1 MKNSLLARS
10 AILLALASLIAAP
23 LGAQTTI
30 GFSPNADENNTQLT
44 FASLSNSTGYI
55 LPFTFSAT
63 SIGGNYSIS
72 SVSLLLSGNAS
83 LADFSVSVSSTFATD
98 LTAPTALDTFIASGT
113 LTATPTAYTFSADSG
128 TTFTQASTY
137 YLRVVYNGSDTA
149 SWIRTSGNAYGIGGS
164 TNYGGG
170 VPSLTA
176 SYNPGDQKI
185 YYRSVTSGGFTDF
198 GSTGTNMGV
207 ALTATAI
214 PEPGTAAALAGA
226 AALGV
231 ALVIRRRRRSPGPN
245 REI

>member
-1 MKNSLLARS
+1 MKNSRLARS
-10 AILLALASLIAAP
+10 AILLAVASLLAAP

-30 GFSPNADENNTQLT
+30 GFTPNADENNTQQI

-55 LPFTFSAT
+55 LPFTFGAT
-63 SIGGNYSIS
+63 GIGGDYAIS

-83 LADFSVSVSSTFATD
+83 LADFSVSVSSTFSTD
-98 LTAPTALDTFIASGT
+98 LAAPTALDTFTTTGT
-113 LTATPTAYTFSADSG
+113 LTATPTAHTFSSAAN
-128 TTFTQASTY
+128 TTLSQASTY
-137 YLRVVYNGSDTA
+137 YLRVVYSGSDTA

-176 SYNPGDQKI
+176 AYNPGDQKI
-185 YYRSVTSGGFTDF
+185 YYRTVTSGGFTDF
-198 GSTGTNMGV
+198 GTSGTNMGV

-226 AALGV
+226 AALVV
-231 ALVIRRRRRSPGPN
+231 ALVIRRRRSTAVDQ
-245 REI
+245 ED